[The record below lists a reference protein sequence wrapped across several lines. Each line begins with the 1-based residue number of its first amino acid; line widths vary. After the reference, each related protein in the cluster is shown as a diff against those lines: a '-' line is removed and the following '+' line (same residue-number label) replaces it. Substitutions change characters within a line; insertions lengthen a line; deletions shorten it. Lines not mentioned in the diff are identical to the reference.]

1 MSKKRAGDVSKGIH
15 KCHGLIPG
23 LPSELAIECLVRV
36 PYQFQSDMKSV
47 SRSWRSL
54 LSDSSFTKE
63 RQRCGK
69 AELLLC
75 LVQPLTPPNPA
86 SKAVGETLL
95 GEKEVE
101 DESPRV
107 SGTPRF
113 GLSVYNATM
122 STWNRVAFPGQ
133 QIPLFCEC
141 VAVQAS
147 GKILLIGGWD
157 PETLQ
162 PVKDVYVLE
171 LAGEGSGRRWR
182 KGASMNEAR
191 SFFACATVG
200 STKVYVAGGHD
211 DQKNALRSA
220 EVYDVEKDEW
230 LMLPPMTEGRDECQG
245 LAMGLQK
252 AHLNFDKDGP
262 LSAHLCDGYT
272 VGKELRF
279 CVLSGYGTE
288 SQGRFRSDG
297 EVYDPVTNS
306 WSRIENVWPFPDASP
321 RGRVAGD
328 IRGPSSKL
336 WCFTDS
342 KREWETEDE
351 SGKWRLDLESIE
363 LPVVT
368 GSSVY
373 GGSLGGEAV
382 VMSGGGSESEGRG
395 VMMMRKT
402 EEEKWSR
409 VDEIPFGFSILPF
422 SHASISV

>member
-15 KCHGLIPG
+15 KSHGLIPG

-36 PYQFQSDMKSV
+36 PHRFQYDMKSV

-54 LSDSSFTKE
+54 LSDSSLTKE

-95 GEKEVE
+95 GDKEVE
-101 DESPRV
+101 DDESPRV

-122 STWNRVAFPGQ
+122 STWNRVAFPDQ

-141 VAVQAS
+141 VAVQAA

-157 PETLQ
+157 LETLQ
-162 PVKDVYVLE
+162 PVKDVYVIE

-230 LMLPPMTEGRDECQG
+230 LMLTPMTEGRDECQG
-245 LAMGLQK
+245 LAMGPK
-252 AHLNFDKDGP
+252 IAHLHFDKDGP
-262 LSAHLCDGYT
+262 LSAHLFDSYT
-272 VGKELRF
+272 VGMELGF

-297 EVYDPVTNS
+297 EVYDPVTDS
-306 WSRIENVWPFPDASP
+306 WSRIENVWPFPDTCR
-321 RGRVAGD
+321 RGRVAGE
-328 IRGPSSKL
+328 IRGSSSKL

-342 KREWETEDE
+342 KRRWETEDE
-351 SGKWRLDLESIE
+351 SGKWRLDLESMQ
-363 LPVVT
+363 LPVT

-382 VMSGGGSESEGRG
+382 VMIGGGSESEGRG
-395 VMMMRKT
+395 TMMRKT
-402 EEEKWSR
+402 SEKWSR
-409 VDEIPFGFSILPF
+409 VHEIPFGFSTQPF
-422 SHASISV
+422 SHASIYV

>member
-15 KCHGLIPG
+15 KSHGLIPG

-36 PYQFQSDMKSV
+36 PHRFQYDMKSV

-54 LSDSSFTKE
+54 LSDSSLTKE

-86 SKAVGETLL
+86 SKA
-95 GEKEVE
+95 
-101 DESPRV
+101 SPRV

-122 STWNRVAFPGQ
+122 STWNRVAFPDQ

-141 VAVQAS
+141 VAVQAA

-157 PETLQ
+157 LETLQ
-162 PVKDVYVLE
+162 PVKDVYVIE

-230 LMLPPMTEGRDECQG
+230 LMLTPMTEGRD
-245 LAMGLQK
+245 
-252 AHLNFDKDGP
+252 D
-262 LSAHLCDGYT
+262 YT
-272 VGKELRF
+272 VGMELGF

-297 EVYDPVTNS
+297 EVYDPVTDS
-306 WSRIENVWPFPDASP
+306 WSRIENVWPFPDTCR
-321 RGRVAGD
+321 RGRVAGE
-328 IRGPSSKL
+328 IRGSSSKL

-342 KREWETEDE
+342 KRRWETEDE
-351 SGKWRLDLESIE
+351 SGKWRLDLESMQ
-363 LPVVT
+363 LPVT

-382 VMSGGGSESEGRG
+382 VMIGGGSESEGRG
-395 VMMMRKT
+395 TMMRKT
-402 EEEKWSR
+402 SEKWSR
-409 VDEIPFGFSILPF
+409 VHEIPFGFSTQPF
-422 SHASISV
+422 SHASIYV